1 MKMRN
6 NLIYRYLF
14 CVVCTINTG
23 LTADVPGAHYPPCR
37 DQRALH
43 ILLTVDM
50 VTSKTFPRFSSLPS
64 VCNSFGHAKTSGPV

>member
-1 MKMRN
+1 MKIRN

-37 DQRALH
+37 DQ
-43 ILLTVDM
+43 
-50 VTSKTFPRFSSLPS
+50 
-64 VCNSFGHAKTSGPV
+64 